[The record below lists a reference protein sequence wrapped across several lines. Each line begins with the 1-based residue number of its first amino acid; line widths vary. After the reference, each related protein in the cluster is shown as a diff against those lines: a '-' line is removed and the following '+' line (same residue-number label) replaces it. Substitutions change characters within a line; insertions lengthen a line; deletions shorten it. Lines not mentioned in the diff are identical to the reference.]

1 MPFSVVF
8 CATRKTRIL
17 QAYFSGVNRKST
29 HEKSGIILAH
39 TMFEWAKYKDLE
51 KTDF

>member
-1 MPFSVVF
+1 MPFSVVSR
-8 CATRKTRIL
+8 ATRKTRIL

-39 TMFEWAKYKDLE
+39 TMFEWAKYEDLE
-51 KTDF
+51 KKDF